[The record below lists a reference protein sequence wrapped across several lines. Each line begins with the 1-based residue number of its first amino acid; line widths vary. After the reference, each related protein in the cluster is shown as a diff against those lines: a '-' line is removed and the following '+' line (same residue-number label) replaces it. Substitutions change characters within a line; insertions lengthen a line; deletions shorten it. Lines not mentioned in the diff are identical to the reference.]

1 MRVFVTG
8 GSGFIGSAVIPELL
22 GAGHRVLALARS
34 DRSAGTL
41 RAAGADVHRGSLDDP
56 GDLARAAAGTDGVIH
71 LAFNHDHFPD
81 LTRAAEGDL
90 RVIEAIGAAL
100 AGSDRPFVI
109 TSGTLML
116 ASVDGVATEE
126 DTPVPGTY
134 RADPD
139 LAALALAERGVR
151 SAVVRLPPSVHGHGD
166 QGFLP
171 RLIDVAREKGVS
183 AYVGDGTNRW
193 PAVHRLDAARLF
205 RLALESA
212 PAGTGLHGAADEGI
226 PFKDIAAAIGSGLGV
241 PLKGIPAEEAQAHF
255 GWLGMAAAVDNA
267 TSSERTRN
275 ILGWKPEQPG
285 LIADLEVGHYFG
297 AP

>member
-34 DRSAGTL
+34 EKSAGAL
-41 RAAGADVHRGSLDDP
+41 RAAGAEVHRGSLDDP
-56 GDLARAAAGTDGVIH
+56 GDLARAAAATDGVIH
-71 LAFNHDHFPD
+71 LAFNHDDFPD

-90 RVIEAIGAAL
+90 RVVEAIGTAL
-100 AGSDRPFVI
+100 EGSDRPFVV
-109 TSGTLML
+109 TSGTMML
-116 ASVDGVATEE
+116 ASVDGVATEQ

-139 LAALALAERGVR
+139 LAALALAGRGVR
-151 SAVVRLPPSVHGHGD
+151 SAVVRLAPSVHGRGD

-171 RLIDVAREKGVS
+171 RLIDVAREKGVA
-183 AYVGDGTNRW
+183 AYVGDGANRW

-205 RLALESA
+205 RLAMESA

-226 PFKDIAAAIGSGLGV
+226 PFRDIAAAIGSGLGV
-241 PLKGIPAEEAQAHF
+241 PVQSIPADAAGAHF

-267 TSSERTRN
+267 TASERTRN
-275 ILGWKPEQPG
+275 LLGWKPEQPG
-285 LIADLEVGHYFG
+285 LIADLAAGHYFG

>member
-22 GAGHRVLALARS
+22 GAGHQVLALARS
-34 DRSAGTL
+34 DKSAETL
-41 RAAGADVHRGSLDDP
+41 RAAGAGVHRGSLEDP
-56 GDLARAAAGTDGVIH
+56 EDLARAASGTDGVIH
-71 LAFNHDHFPD
+71 LAFNHDDFPN
-81 LTRAAEGDL
+81 LTRAAESDL

-100 AGSDRPFVI
+100 EGSDRPFVV

-126 DTPVPGTY
+126 NTPVPGTY
-134 RADPD
+134 RSDSD

-151 SAVVRLPPSVHGHGD
+151 SAVVRLAPSVHGRGD
-166 QGFLP
+166 QGFVP
-171 RLIDVAREKGVS
+171 RLIDVARDKGVS
-183 AYVGDGTNRW
+183 AYVADGTNRW

-226 PFKDIAAAIGSGLGV
+226 PFKDIAAAIGRGLDV
-241 PLKGIPAEEAQAHF
+241 PVKSIPAQEAQSHF
-255 GWLGMAAAVDNA
+255 GWLAAPATIDNA

-275 ILGWKPEQPG
+275 LLGWAPEQLG
-285 LIADLEVGHYFG
+285 LLADLEEGHYF
-297 AP
+297 

>member
-34 DRSAGTL
+34 EKSAGAL

-71 LAFNHDHFPD
+71 LAFNHDAFPD
-81 LTRAAEGDL
+81 LTRAAEADL
-90 RVIEAIGAAL
+90 RVIEAVGSAL
-100 AGSDRPFVI
+100 EGSDRPFVV
-109 TSGTLML
+109 TSGTMML

-126 DTPVPGTY
+126 DTPVAGTY

-139 LAALALAERGVR
+139 LAALALARRGVR
-151 SAVVRLPPSVHGHGD
+151 SAVVRLAPSVHGRGD
-166 QGFLP
+166 QGFVP
-171 RLIDVAREKGVS
+171 RLIDVAREKGVA

-212 PAGTGLHGAADEGI
+212 PAGTGLHGAADEGV

-241 PLKGIPAEEAQAHF
+241 PVRSIPADEAQAHF
-255 GWLGMAAAVDNA
+255 GWLATVAAVDNA

-275 ILGWKPEQPG
+275 LLGWKPEQPG
-285 LIADLEVGHYFG
+285 LIADLEAGHYFG